1 MTARHASPEEKG
13 TGRTLVAVGAALF
26 LLGVV
31 AVVAAVVPV
40 LLGARTAPDLAA
52 QASGV
57 LLPLGFGLAL
67 GGLLR
72 GARARRRA
80 ARRSGRARPDP
91 RSSTPT

>member
-1 MTARHASPEEKG
+1 MTGRHVAPEARG
-13 TGRTLVAVGAALF
+13 TGSRMVAVGAVLF

-31 AVVAAVVPV
+31 AVVVAVVPV
-40 LLGARTAPDLAA
+40 LRGASEGPDLAA
-52 QASGV
+52 TSSGV
-57 LLPLGFGLAL
+57 LLPLGLGLAL

-80 ARRSGRARPDP
+80 ARRPPAE